1 MILISGTLITGSIV
15 GPCMETRTGAPV
27 GHDEVAALKLLALEG
42 ALGDRATVTCAGL
55 AERLGASNQTASR
68 RLQRLEDA
76 GLLEREILN
85 DGQRVVVTE
94 AGERALQREYAEYR
108 RIFEREVEVSL
119 SGVVTSGMGE
129 GRHYISL
136 PGYMEQFRSRLGYAP
151 FAGTLNLDL
160 DEESVRARARMD
172 AIDPVP
178 IDGWEG
184 EDRTYGPAFCWPA
197 VLETPEGER
206 HERTHI
212 VAPERTHHGADQLE
226 IIAPEKLRDALGLD
240 DGDHVTVHVAAD
252 GGEANEVSRTT
263 SELRSDGGEVR

>member
-1 MILISGTLITGSIV
+1 MVITFVTLMTESPV
-15 GPCMETRTGAPV
+15 GPAMETRTGPSV

-42 ALGDRATVTCAGL
+42 ALGERATVTCAGL
-55 AERLGASNQTASR
+55 ADRLGASNQTASR
-68 RLQRLEDA
+68 RLQRLENA
-76 GLLEREILN
+76 GLLEREILT
-85 DGQRVVVTE
+85 DGQRVTVTE
-94 AGERALQREYAEYR
+94 AGERTLQREYAEYR
-108 RIFEREVEVSL
+108 RIFERDVGVSL

-136 PGYMEQFRSRLGYAP
+136 PGYMEQFESRLGYAP

-160 DEESVRARARMD
+160 DEESVRSRARMD

-197 VLETPEGER
+197 TLETADGE
-206 HERTHI
+206 HYERVHI

-226 IIAPEKLRDALGLD
+226 VIAPEKLREVLELD

-252 GGEANEVSRTT
+252 GSEADEVSRPT
-263 SELRSDGGEVR
+263 SELRSDGGEV